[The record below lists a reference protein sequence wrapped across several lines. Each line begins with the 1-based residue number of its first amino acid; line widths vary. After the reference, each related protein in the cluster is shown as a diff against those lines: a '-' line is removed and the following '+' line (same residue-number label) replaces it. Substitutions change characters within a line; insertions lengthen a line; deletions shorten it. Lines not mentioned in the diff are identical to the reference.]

1 MDTVSFST
9 TSEIMNF
16 QSRQIMLRSKII
28 NQEEVTLFDNEKTN
42 TPTPWLTQIFK
53 VNFTSMSF
61 QKIPIP
67 HLTLTM
73 KQKFLH

>member
-1 MDTVSFST
+1 MHTVSFYT

-28 NQEEVTLFDNEKTN
+28 NPEEVTLFNNEKTN

-67 HLTLTM
+67 HLTHIL
-73 KQKFLH
+73 QKFLH

>member
-16 QSRQIMLRSKII
+16 QSRQIMLRFKII
-28 NQEEVTLFDNEKTN
+28 NQEEVTLFNNEKKTN

-53 VNFTSMSF
+53 VNFTNMSF

-67 HLTLTM
+67 HLTHIL
-73 KQKFLH
+73 